1 MQAGEDEPTGRQLG
15 RWSALAIVSGSML
28 GIGIFIA
35 PPEVAQYVHSPVY
48 FLLMW
53 IVGGLAAL
61 CGALCVAEL
70 GAMMPRAGGEYP
82 YLRLAYGPGVAFSA
96 GWLQLL
102 ATFPG
107 SLAAMAVGTAKFQL
121 PVLLGDFVKAPVDLG
136 VCTIDGPTLWAVGI
150 VVLLTAINHAGVV
163 LSGAVQLVLTMVPLA
178 TLLIVSLFVVGDV
191 GTIEVGGGGPGLEL
205 WPMPTA
211 AALAA
216 AYLPVYFAY
225 SGWNAALYIG
235 GEIREPART
244 LPRAVIG
251 GTMVVLL
258 LYVVLNAG
266 FLTVF
271 GVHDL
276 ASVGE
281 AGTAAAGRLFGR
293 IGVVAVTVM
302 ILLAMLGSIN
312 GTTMTGSRIGY
323 AMAQQ
328 GDFPAVGGRL
338 HPRFG
343 TPVVALWVQAALAI
357 ALIFSQG
364 FDRLISYSSC
374 AMLISGSLLVFSVVR
389 LRRLMPGSPRP
400 YRLGW
405 YPWAP
410 LLYIVSSLCVLVV
423 RIVHQDVSVFM
434 AVAWF
439 AVALGVYHLL
449 DRRRVR

>member
-1 MQAGEDEPTGRQLG
+1 MEAGADEPSGRRIG
-15 RWSALAIVSGSML
+15 RWSAQAIVSGSML

-35 PPEVAQYVHSPVY
+35 PPVVAQHVHSPVY

-82 YLRLAYGPGVAFSA
+82 YLRLAYGPGVAFST

-107 SLAAMAVGTAKFQL
+107 SLAAMAVGTATFQL
-121 PVLLGDFVKAPVDLG
+121 PVLLGDWVAQPVDLG
-136 VCTIDGPTLWAVGI
+136 IATIDGPTLWAIGI
-150 VVLLTAINHAGVV
+150 VVLLTALNHAGVV

-178 TLLIVSLFVVGDV
+178 TLLVVSLFVVGDV
-191 GTIEVGGGGPGLEL
+191 GTVEVGPKLDLEV
-205 WPMPTA
+205 WPPPAA

-235 GEIREPART
+235 GEIRDPART

-251 GTMVVLL
+251 GTLAVLV

-271 GVHDL
+271 GVHGL
-276 ASVGE
+276 AGVGE
-281 AGTAAAGRLFGR
+281 AGTAAAGALFGR
-293 IGVVAVTVM
+293 VGVVVVTVM

-312 GTTMTGSRIGY
+312 GSVMTGSRIGY
-323 AMAQQ
+323 AMAEQ
-328 GDFPAVGGRL
+328 GHFPAVGGRL
-338 HPRFG
+338 DERFG
-343 TPVVALWVQAALAI
+343 TPVFALWAQAGLTI
-357 ALIFSQG
+357 ALILSHG
-364 FDRLISYSSC
+364 FTALMSYSSC
-374 AMLISGSLLVFSVVR
+374 AMLISGSLVVYSVVR
-389 LRRLMPGSPRP
+389 LRRLQPERPRP

-410 LLYIVSSLCVLVV
+410 LLYIFSSLCVLIVLVV
-423 RIVHQDVSVFM
+423 ERDLSVFM
-434 AVAWF
+434 AAGWF
-439 AVALGVYHLL
+439 AVALVGHHFL
-449 DRRRVR
+449 VRPRLR

>member
-15 RWSALAIVSGSML
+15 RWSAQAIVSGSML

-35 PPEVAQYVHSPVY
+35 PPVVAQSVHSPVY

-53 IVGGLAAL
+53 IFGGLAAL

-107 SLAAMAVGTAKFQL
+107 SLAAMAVGTSTYQL
-121 PVLLGDFVKAPVDLG
+121 PVLLGEFVREPVDLW
-136 VCTIDGPTLWAVGI
+136 VCTVDGPTLWAVGI
-150 VVLLTAINHAGVV
+150 VILLTALNHIGVV

-178 TLLIVSLFVVGDV
+178 TLLVVSLFVVGDV
-191 GTIEVGGGGPGLEL
+191 GTVEVGSPHDLEL
-205 WPMPTA
+205 WPMPAA

-235 GEIREPART
+235 GEIHEPART
-244 LPRAVIG
+244 LPKAVIG
-251 GTMVVLL
+251 GTLAVLV

-271 GVHDL
+271 GVHAL
-276 ASVGE
+276 ANVGE
-281 AGTAAAGRLFGR
+281 AGTAAAGALFGR
-293 IGVVAVTVM
+293 VGVVVVTVM

-312 GTTMTGSRIGY
+312 GSVMTGSRIGF

-328 GDFPAVGGRL
+328 GHFPAVGGTL

-343 TPVVALWVQAALAI
+343 TPVFALWAQAALTI
-357 ALIFSQG
+357 GLIFSQG
-364 FDRLISYSSC
+364 FARLMAYSSC
-374 AMLISGSLLVFSVVR
+374 AMLISGSLVVYSDVR
-389 LRRLMPGSPRP
+389 LRKLQPDRPRP

-410 LLYIVSSLCVLVV
+410 VLYIVSSMCVLLVLVV
-423 RIVHQDVSVFM
+423 HQDASVYM
-434 AVAWF
+434 AVGWF
-439 AVALGVYHLL
+439 AVALVGHHLL
-449 DRRRVR
+449 VRPRLR

>member
-15 RWSALAIVSGSML
+15 RWSAQAIVSGSML

-35 PPEVAQYVHSPVY
+35 PPVVAQSVHSPVY

-53 IVGGLAAL
+53 ILGGLAAL

-107 SLAAMAVGTAKFQL
+107 SLAAMAVGTSTYQL
-121 PVLLGDFVKAPVDLG
+121 PVLLGGFVREPVDLW
-136 VCTIDGPTLWAVGI
+136 VCTIEGPTLWAVGI
-150 VVLLTAINHAGVV
+150 VILLTALNHIGVV

-178 TLLIVSLFVVGDV
+178 TLLVVSLFVVGDAGV
-191 GTIEVGGGGPGLEL
+191 VEAGSPHDLEL
-205 WPMPTA
+205 WPMPAA

-244 LPRAVIG
+244 LPKAVIG
-251 GTMVVLL
+251 GTLAVLV

-271 GVHDL
+271 GVHAL
-276 ASVGE
+276 ANVGE
-281 AGTAAAGRLFGR
+281 AGTAAAGALFGR
-293 IGVVAVTVM
+293 VGIVVVTVM

-312 GTTMTGSRIGY
+312 GSVMTGSRIGF

-328 GDFPAVGGRL
+328 GHFPAVGGTL

-343 TPVVALWVQAALAI
+343 TPVFALWAQAALTI
-357 ALIFSQG
+357 GLIFSQG
-364 FDRLISYSSC
+364 FTRLMGYSSC
-374 AMLISGSLLVFSVVR
+374 AMLISGSLVVYSVVR
-389 LRRLMPGSPRP
+389 LRKLQPERPRP

-410 LLYIVSSLCVLVV
+410 LLYIVSSVCVLVV
-423 RIVHQDVSVFM
+423 LVIHQDLSVYM
-434 AVAWF
+434 AAGWF
-439 AVALGVYHLL
+439 AVALLGHHLL
-449 DRRRVR
+449 VRPRLG